1 MISYIYKV
9 EDLSIEESKYTEWLI
24 NVVHQEN
31 ASVGAL
37 TYVLVND
44 EELLEMNNKYLEH
57 DYFTDVITFDYSEG
71 EIISGD
77 IFISWDRIK
86 ENARDYGVDQNEEL
100 RRVMVHGVLHLLG
113 YDDKSEQEQQEMREK
128 EDYNLN
134 MFHVEH

>member
-24 NVVHQEN
+24 KVVHQEN